1 MKKNTILLLGAR
13 APVALELARSFYRV
27 GCHIILA
34 DSLRFPVG
42 RWSNT
47 IIKYERLPEARQDS
61 QKYATAISALVLKYT
76 INHIVPTCEEAF
88 YVSLYKD
95 SWNCMVWTPDADIM
109 DSLHN
114 KETFAQKFN
123 KQLNIP
129 KTISLE
135 KFSEWSQSDQYV
147 FKPKYSRFGN
157 KTIINT
163 IISEKTIRE
172 PKNWIAQKKVIGK
185 EICVYSIWADGQLKG
200 YVSYHPL
207 YRAGKGSGIFFESI
221 KNLEVKK
228 QVERFGK
235 ALRYSGQLSF
245 DVIISDET
253 AWFIEC
259 NPRGTSGAHL
269 LNSSLAA
276 CFLNEDQKTTFGTGN
291 FMLTSVMLLSHP
303 FQFFLKKVRRA
314 KGVLFSPQD
323 PLPAMAQLLSFL
335 ELVFIKL
342 SKRIS
347 LLEATTHDI
356 EWNGNGD

>member
-1 MKKNTILLLGAR
+1 MKNNTILLLGAR
-13 APVALELARSFYRV
+13 APIALELARSFQSV
-27 GCHIILA
+27 GCNVILA
-34 DSLRFPVG
+34 DSLRFPLG

-47 IIKYERLPEARQDS
+47 IIKYERLPGARQDS
-61 QKYATAISALVLKYT
+61 QKYATVISALVLKYS

-88 YVSLYKD
+88 YVSQYKD
-95 SWNCMVWTPDADIM
+95 SWNCIVWTPDADIM

-114 KETFAQKFN
+114 KETFAKKFN

-135 KFSEWSQSDQYV
+135 KFTKWTQSHQYV

-163 IISEKTIRE
+163 RISADTIRE
-172 PKNWIAQKKVIGK
+172 PKNWIAQKKVVGK
-185 EICVYSIWADGQLKG
+185 EICVYSIWDDGLLKG
-200 YVSYHPL
+200 YASYIPL

-228 QVERFGK
+228 QVESFGK

-245 DVIISDET
+245 DVIISEET

-269 LNSSLAA
+269 LKSSLAA
-276 CFLNEDQKTTFGTGN
+276 CFLNEDKKTTFGTGN
-291 FMLTSVMLLSHP
+291 FMLTSVMLLTRP
-303 FQFFLKKVRRA
+303 LQFFFKKVRRA
-314 KGVLFSPQD
+314 KGVLYSRKD
-323 PLPAMAQLLSFL
+323 PLPAMAQLLSVL
-335 ELVFIKL
+335 ELVFIKS